1 MTGTDIG
8 YYTLPVL
15 LSFDGVDRQI
25 NSSIGKAL
33 GSVATKGGKDFGK
46 QFVQSS
52 ESELKRLGD
61 TYRQVYDKAA
71 DAADKLKVAQAG
83 IEDLEKKGIT
93 TGQRW
98 ERAQAAKSKATRD
111 HERAVRTAT
120 DAYKDM
126 ERAQKSAEDAASR
139 SGGGFLDRLKG
150 RAAEA
155 GSAGSEA
162 ASGFVEGFG
171 GPIAALGTKAGPIGL
186 ALAAAAGL
194 ALGAGALIGQQ
205 VMAGMDR
212 EVASDRLA
220 AQLGLSDTEAA
231 AFGHSAGAV
240 YGEAFGTSLGDVNE
254 AIAAVASTL
263 GKDTPA
269 AVIEDM
275 TAKAL
280 TFRDVFGTEVSES
293 IAHAQNLIV
302 NGLAP
307 DATGAFDLMTK
318 AFQEVP
324 VAMRDELPEILN
336 EYSTYFQSLGFSGA
350 EAFGLLVNTAP
361 KGKIALDKLGDSL
374 KEFTLLATDIGAKPV
389 QDALMGMGLSGA
401 DVANNLLAGGD
412 AAQRQFD
419 QIIDGLLGIPDAG
432 QQAAAAIA
440 LFGTPLEDLDK
451 AKIPDFLRSLD
462 NADQAMSGFAG
473 SAQAM
478 VDRAG
483 DNAATTVESAKRAV
497 EMAMGGMQDT
507 MAQAFGPYVE
517 QFAGFV
523 TEHQDE
529 IVHAFQWMAGGATE
543 FGAAVGM
550 AAGGS
555 ITILGTLMQVVGDT
569 SGWIIDGFEG
579 MVGAAA
585 TVAEAFGQ
593 DGMASDLRDAQQ
605 TLAGYSD
612 RLHDAGTDVSAFG
625 VALAQGSNDLRTWD
639 GSMGQSAASAK
650 NAAAQIDGVK
660 QAMGQLPGG
669 KQINIDA
676 IVVFKDQNGRP
687 LDPSQGFTSQRQMDA
702 AGVTPP
708 ARGWWPSMARPS
720 SELFP
725 VPAPTG
731 GAGNAFGAPPST
743 ITPAPA
749 PRWSAPASM
758 TGGGG
763 GGGGA
768 SASTPPPQFDRAL
781 WGLDAVPPSGIDQ
794 AILSQVPA
802 GRYTQTDGA
811 DLTQGLADCSSAVED
826 LVALMEGRPT
836 GGRSLSTHNAD
847 QWLPANGF
855 LPGAGGPGDMRVA
868 FNSGHMQATL
878 PDGTPFN
885 WGSDAAAA
893 RGGVGSLGADDPA
906 LTSRY
911 YKPANTGGFA
921 TPGATSTAG
930 GYAVDPQAVFDAESA
945 VLKDQNELEQ
955 KRLRLLELQA
965 TGNAKQSELLAAQN
979 DVAEQERDLQSS
991 QSKLTEARQGKLQKA
1006 AQSQKSG
1013 SSGGS
1018 GSGGMGGLGELGS
1031 IFGSFLKETTGLD
1044 GSFLPDFADSSTM
1057 QSVGALMNA
1066 FRGPLQGLVDGGLG
1080 IQQPGWQPGMP
1091 VPGQESS
1098 TGGAAF
1104 GMPDVA
1110 VPPMP
1115 PAGQHGG
1122 SGAAPGPA
1130 GGSPV
1135 SIDASTTIQG
1145 NVGWSADEIEQR
1157 RKRNESRAVSRASG
1171 TAAFG

>member
-1 MTGTDIG
+1 MAAGTDIG

-162 ASGFVEGFG
+162 AAGFVEGFG
-171 GPIAALGTKAGPIGL
+171 GPIAALGTKAGPIGMAL
-186 ALAAAAGL
+186 LAAAGV

-205 VMAGMDR
+205 VLAGMDR

-220 AQLGLSDTEAA
+220 AQLGLTPDEAA
-231 AFGHSAGAV
+231 AFGDSAGRTYASNF
-240 YGEAFGTSLGDVNE
+240 GESLGDVND
-254 AIAAVASTL
+254 AMAAVASTL
-263 GKDTPA
+263 GKGTPA
-269 AVIEDM
+269 AAIEDM

-307 DATGAFDLMTK
+307 DAAGAFDLMTT
-318 AFQEVP
+318 AYQRVP
-324 VAMRDELPEILN
+324 AAMRDELPEILN

-473 SAQAM
+473 SAQDM
-478 VDRAG
+478 VATVG
-483 DNAATTVESAKRAV
+483 DNAAGSVESAKRAV
-497 EMAMGGMQDT
+497 ELAAGGMQDT
-507 MAQAFGPYVE
+507 LAQAFGPYVQ
-517 QFAGFV
+517 QFAGFI

-550 AAGGS
+550 ATGGV
-555 ITILGTLMQVVGDT
+555 IATFGGLVQVVGDT

-593 DGMASDLRDAQQ
+593 DGMASTLRGAQEKLGSFSD
-605 TLAGYSD
+605 TLHGMGSD
-612 RLHDAGTDVSAFG
+612 ITDFGLGIGSA
-625 VALAQGSNDLRTWD
+625 SNNLRTWD
-639 GSMGQSAASAK
+639 GSMAQSATSAQ
-650 NAAAQIDGVK
+650 NTAAQIDGVTR
-660 QAMGQLPGG
+660 AMGALPTGR
-669 KQINIDA
+669 QINIDA
-676 IVVFKDQNGRP
+676 IVVYKDQFGRAI
-687 LDPSQGFTSQRQMDA
+687 DPSQLLGFDPTEFANAGDAQRA
-702 AGVTPP
+702 RRGTGPAFTATPP
-708 ARGWWPSMARPS
+708 
-720 SELFP
+720 
-725 VPAPTG
+725 PT
-731 GAGNAFGAPPST
+731 PT

-781 WGLDAVPPSGIDQ
+781 WGLDAVPPTGIDQ

-847 QWLPANGF
+847 EWLPANGF

-885 WGSDAAAA
+885 WGSDEAAA

-911 YKPANTGGFA
+911 YKPANTAGFA
-921 TPGATSTAG
+921 SPGATSTAG

-991 QSKLTEARQGKLQKA
+991 QSKLTEAKQGKLQKA
-1006 AQSQKSG
+1006 KQSQKSG

-1018 GSGGMGGLGELGS
+1018 GGGLGQFGELGS
-1031 IFGSFLKETTGLD
+1031 IAGSFLKETLGLD
-1044 GSFLPDFADSSTM
+1044 GSFFPDIGGLGIVEMGGS
-1057 QSVGALMNA
+1057 LLNA

-1091 VPGQESS
+1091 VPGQEAS

-1115 PAGQHGG
+1115 PAGQHPG

-1157 RKRNESRAVSRASG
+1157 RRRNESRAVSRASG
-1171 TAAFG
+1171 TAAFGG